1 VFELRPRRWIV
12 AMEYFSFE
20 KVLKELQMNEDELK
34 RLVSEGQIRAFR
46 DDDRMKFRRD
56 DIDGLKKGRQTEPT
70 IILPPDGEDG
80 SADDI
85 MLVDDDTDETLLD
98 LDDLGADDLGE
109 ADETAIPS
117 LDLDDDDASS
127 DTLTEELVFDDDI
140 DDGDLTDEVSTQETL
155 IDDEDDE
162 IGMTTEPLDL
172 DEDDEDED
180 DEKPKT
186 VIAQR
191 RQATVR
197 ASARSSGRAAA
208 PIEEEEDI
216 TAGMVA
222 ITIAA
227 SLILFLAGLFFV
239 DILREK
245 FNPISGKIASMVQ
258 KNLSDDGNPKW
269 FTDRDKKVASED
281 DEENLED
288 ADGEEDEGEG
298 EGEDG

>member
-1 VFELRPRRWIV
+1 
-12 AMEYFSFE
+12 MEYFSFE

-127 DTLTEELVFDDDI
+127 DTLTEELVFDDDL

-172 DEDDEDED
+172 DDDDED

-269 FTDRDKKVASED
+269 FSERDRKVDTEED
-281 DEENLED
+281 EVDLEGEE
-288 ADGEEDEGEG
+288 GEEDEGEG
-298 EGEDG
+298 GDGDE